1 MPRLDTLGLPSL
13 TPSVLASFAAH
24 GILSVEDFLVSE
36 NTLKLDETRSEAQR
50 QAILDLVDYLEQQS
64 WGFRTTW
71 RMRQELKARGQ
82 QYLPTG
88 CESLDKLLEGG
99 LREGTV
105 TELVGGSSSGK
116 TQVCMQVAANVS
128 CGCRA
133 MVGYVDTCHSFSATR
148 LSHMLGGLVGGRDAS
163 QRRAGA
169 ADEIGE
175 AMKSVLHYSIFDIFA
190 MLSLL
195 NQIHINLCAQV
206 QVGEQPKTLRLLIV
220 DCASSV
226 IAPILGG
233 TQGHA
238 LMVSMGIIL
247 KKLALENHLAVLITN
262 HTVGGEG
269 GQPKP
274 ALGETWKAIPN
285 VRLHFVR
292 DWDSNLCHVS
302 VMKHATMSCNR
313 QTAFRITR
321 TGLKPAF

>member
-13 TPSVLASFAAH
+13 TTGVLASFGAH
-24 GILSVEDFLVSE
+24 GILSVEDFL
-36 NTLKLDETRSEAQR
+36 LAETTPRWEETEALR
-50 QAILDLVDYLEQQS
+50 EAISDIVEYLEQQS
-64 WGFRTTW
+64 WGFRTSA
-71 RMRQELKARGQ
+71 RMVQELQARGDR
-82 QYLPTG
+82 YLSTG

-116 TQVCMQVAANVS
+116 TQVCMQVAASVTY
-128 CGCRA
+128 GCRA

-148 LSHMLGGLVGGRDAS
+148 LSHMLGGLVAGRDAS

-175 AMKSVLHYSIFDIFA
+175 AMKSVMHYSVFDVFS

-195 NQIHINLCAQV
+195 NQIHVNLGAQL
-206 QVGEQPKTLRLLIV
+206 QGGEQPKGMRLLIV

-238 LMVSMGIIL
+238 LMVSMGVIL

-274 ALGETWKAIPN
+274 ALGETWKAMPN
-285 VRLHFVR
+285 VRLLLVR
-292 DWDSNLCHVS
+292 DWSSNLCHVS
-302 VMKHATMSCNR
+302 VMKHASMTCNR